1 MATISDPKVEHLL
14 RRAGFGARP
23 DELLAYRTATLEGMA
38 WRMID
43 YESVPDDVDSKINRP
58 GYLQFGA
65 RPGGLQPNT
74 VIADARLRWL
84 FRMVHTNRPLQE
96 KMTLF
101 WHNHFATAYAKV
113 AGLLG
118 PEDGTR
124 YMAAKPTEDRA
135 GVRGQIEMLRDNA
148 LGNFRDLLVAVAQDV
163 AMLYWLDGRFNVRT
177 RPQENFG
184 REIMELF
191 SMGIGNYTEQ
201 DVYAAA
207 RVFTGFNWQLVGN
220 RADLNNSYYEYVFRP
235 NDHDVTAKE
244 FTFAIYPDGGK
255 VIPARPAA
263 QGEQDAEDFINALAR
278 HPATARRLATR
289 LYKFFVSETTEPD
302 PTTINSMTSRYLSSG
317 FSIKAMLRQLF
328 VSSQFRNPN
337 HFFQRYA
344 WPVEFVARA
353 IKETGWTGYSVNN
366 AITPLAN
373 MGQNLYE
380 PPDVNG
386 WDLGPGWISTSS
398 MLTRMNFAAALA
410 QNQRF
415 NLARD
420 AQPFR
425 GSPDRVLE
433 YMLSRFQNIGFNAN
447 ATTAMGD
454 YLRSGAAWTGS
465 DAQLQQKIPGLTR
478 LIVGSGEYQFN

>member
-1 MATISDPKVEHLL
+1 MVEHIL
-14 RRAGFGARP
+14 RRMGFGASPADMAFWSEMDPSAVIDR
-23 DELLAYRTATLEGMA
+23 LLN
-38 WRMID
+38 
-43 YESVPDDVDSKINRP
+43 YESLPTNIDTRIGDPAHVGITTAAGRAFSPHIVIN
-58 GYLQFGA
+58 
-65 RPGGLQPNT
+65 
-74 VIADARLRWL
+74 DARQRWL
-84 FRMVHTNRPLQE
+84 FRMIHSPRPLEE
-96 KMTLF
+96 KMALF
-101 WHNHFATAYAKV
+101 WHNHFATAYSKV
-113 AGLLG
+113 AGAIG
-118 PEDGTR
+118 QERATR
-124 YMAAKPTEDRA
+124 AMDNDPASLA
-135 GVRGQIEMLRDNA
+135 GSPPGQIQLFRQHA
-148 LGNFRDLLVAVAQDV
+148 TGNFRDLLLAVSKDA
-163 AMLYWLDGRFNVRT
+163 AMIYWLDMQLNTRT

-207 RVFTGFNWQLVGN
+207 RVFTGFNWQLAGN
-220 RADLNNSYYEYVFRP
+220 RADLNNSFYEFVFRP
-235 NDHDVTAKE
+235 NDHDVNAKE

-255 VIPARPAA
+255 VIPARPAG
-263 QGEQDAEDFINALAR
+263 QGEQDAVDFINALAR

-289 LYKFFVSETTEPD
+289 LYKYFVSETTEPD
-302 PTTINSMTSRYLSSG
+302 PTTINSMMSRYLSNN

-337 HFFQRYA
+337 NFFQRYA

-420 AQPFR
+420 AQPYR

-465 DAQLQQKIPGLTR
+465 DAQLQQKVPGLTR
-478 LIVGSGEYQFN
+478 LIVGAGEYQFN

>member
-1 MATISDPKVEHLL
+1 MLEHIL
-14 RRAGFGARP
+14 RRMGFGASP
-23 DELLAYRTATLEGMA
+23 ADMA
-38 WRMID
+38 FWSEMDLSAVID
-43 YESVPDDVDSKINRP
+43 RLINYESLPTNIDTRLGDPAHVGITTAAGRP
-58 GYLQFGA
+58 FS
-65 RPGGLQPNT
+65 PNT
-74 VIADARLRWL
+74 AINDARQRWL
-84 FRMVHTNRPLQE
+84 FRMIHSPRPLEE
-96 KMTLF
+96 KMALF
-101 WHNHFATAYAKV
+101 WHNHFATAYSKV
-113 AGLLG
+113 AGAIG
-118 PEDGTR
+118 QERATR
-124 YMAAKPTEDRA
+124 AMDNDPASLA
-135 GVRGQIEMLRDNA
+135 GSRPGQIQLFRQHA
-148 LGNFRDLLVAVAQDV
+148 TGNFRDLLLAVSKDA
-163 AMLYWLDGRFNVRT
+163 AMIYWLDMQLNTRT

-289 LYKFFVSETTEPD
+289 LYKYFVSETTEPD
-302 PTTINSMTSRYLSSG
+302 PTTINSMMSRYMSSG

-337 HFFQRYA
+337 NFFQRYA

-420 AQPFR
+420 AQPYR
-425 GSPDRVLE
+425 ASPDRVLE

-447 ATTAMGD
+447 ATAAMGD

-465 DAQLQQKIPGLTR
+465 DAQLQQKVPGLTR
-478 LIVGSGEYQFN
+478 LIVGAGEYQFN